1 MRLAFA
7 RPAAPVII
15 ALSIACL
22 GCSHAQKSDSAPRSD
37 RTLITQAQILA
48 HRFTNA
54 YEAVEALHS
63 NWLHAKGTN
72 SFSSPSEVRVY
83 VDDTSLGNIETL
95 KSITAPT
102 IRTIQHFDGLAATA
116 RWGLDHGAGVILITT
131 HQ

>member
-7 RPAAPVII
+7 RPAAPVFI
-15 ALSIACL
+15 ALSIAFL
-22 GCSHAQKSDSAPRSD
+22 GCSSSPKSSASPRSD
-37 RTLITQAQILA
+37 RALITQAQILA

-83 VDDTSLGNIETL
+83 VDGTSLGNVETL
-95 KSITAPT
+95 KSVSAPT

>member
-7 RPAAPVII
+7 RPAAPLIV
-15 ALSIACL
+15 ASSIACL
-22 GCSHAQKSDSAPRSD
+22 GCSSAQKSDPAPRAD
-37 RTLITQAQILA
+37 RTVITQAQILA

>member
-1 MRLAFA
+1 MRLAFV
-7 RPAAPVII
+7 RPAASVIV
-15 ALSIACL
+15 ALCIACL
-22 GCSHAQKSDSAPRSD
+22 GCSSNQKSDSAPRSD

-95 KSITAPT
+95 KSISAPT

-131 HQ
+131 HR

>member
-7 RPAAPVII
+7 RPAAPLIV

-22 GCSHAQKSDSAPRSD
+22 GCSSSRKSDPAPRSD
-37 RTLITQAQILA
+37 RTVITQAQILA

-102 IRTIQHFDGLAATA
+102 IRTIQHFDRLAATA